1 MSKHAI
7 IIIKNS
13 KNEFLQYYDARWESF
28 LFLNCKLINDFE
40 SEVVKEVSN
49 KLHIPENE
57 ISCNFKMDK
66 VHTKYSESAKIEKEY
81 HHYFYN
87 VNIKNIPNIMNSKEF
102 SIDGMEYKWYS
113 MENLESDERIKKVN
127 SDIVGFVKDIDK

>member
-13 KNEFLQYYDARWESF
+13 KNELLQYYDTRWESF

-49 KLHIPENE
+49 KLHIQENE
-57 ISCNFKMDK
+57 ISCNLKMDE
-66 VHTKYSESAKIEKEY
+66 VHTKYSESAKMEKEY

-87 VNIKNIPNIMNSKEF
+87 VKIENIPNIMNSKEF
-102 SIDGMEYKWYS
+102 SIDGIEYK
-113 MENLESDERIKKVN
+113 
-127 SDIVGFVKDIDK
+127 